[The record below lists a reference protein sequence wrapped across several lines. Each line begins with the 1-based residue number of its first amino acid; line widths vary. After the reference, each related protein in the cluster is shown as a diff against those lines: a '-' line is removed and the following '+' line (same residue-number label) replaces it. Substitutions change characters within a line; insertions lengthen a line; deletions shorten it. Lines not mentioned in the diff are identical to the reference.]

1 MFSVAELSALIQ
13 VIMVDLVLAGDNA
26 IVVGMV
32 AASVPREQR
41 TKVLVFGI
49 IGATILRVAFALI
62 TTQLLAVIGL
72 MLAGG
77 ILLLW
82 VSWKLWRD
90 IEEQRRERRAV
101 RDAEAAAAAAAA
113 NGIVDLASA
122 PDPVQPK
129 SLRKAIVQII
139 VADVSMSLDNVL
151 AVAGIA
157 RDHAWVLIFG
167 LALSIAFMAV
177 AATLIA
183 RLLKKHHWLAYVG
196 LAVIFYVA
204 CAMIWDGSI
213 DVIDKTTIEEFLTE

>member
-1 MFSVAELSALIQ
+1 MFSVAELSALLQ

-32 AASVPREQR
+32 AASVPRDQR

-49 IGATILRVAFALI
+49 LGATILRVAFALI

-90 IEEQRRERRAV
+90 IEEQRRERKALRN
-101 RDAEAAAAAAAA
+101 AEAAAAAAAKD
-113 NGIVDLASA
+113 GVVDLAAA
-122 PDPVQPK
+122 PDPIEPK
-129 SLRKAIVQII
+129 PLKKAIVQII
-139 VADVSMSLDNVL
+139 IADVSMSLDNVL

-157 RDHAWVLIFG
+157 RDHEWVLIFG

-213 DVIDKTTIEEFLTE
+213 DVIDKTTIEEFLTQ

>member
-1 MFSVAELSALIQ
+1 MFSVAELSALLQ

-32 AASVPREQR
+32 AASVPRYQR
-41 TKVLVFGI
+41 TKVLIFGI
-49 IGATILRVAFALI
+49 LGATILRVAFALI

-90 IEEQRRERRAV
+90 IEEQRRERNAIRT
-101 RDAEAAAAAAAA
+101 AEAAAAAAAKD
-113 NGIVDLASA
+113 GVVDHAAA
-122 PDPVQPK
+122 PDPVEPK
-129 SLRKAIVQII
+129 SLKKAIVQII
-139 VADVSMSLDNVL
+139 IADVSMSLDNVL

-157 RDHAWVLIFG
+157 RDHEWVLIFG

-213 DVIDKTTIEEFLTE
+213 DVIDKTTIEEFLTQ